1 MLTKL
6 FLLPLFLHVILIFI
20 VGTRLLSARMKAVRN
35 GSAKMHEVSV
45 DSGAWPRK
53 VKLLGNNFDS
63 QFDMPMLWY
72 AISALVVALQI
83 VDTIFVAFT
92 WIFFLT
98 RVAHSYVHTGSN
110 SVPSRMRI
118 FIFGFVILIAMWAWL
133 GVQLFFVR

>member
-110 SVPSRMRI
+110 YVPSRMRI